1 MCWRVPYCILLVS
14 LCAQARAQGQCSDP
28 SFYTNAS
35 GACVP
40 CLYTNEVASAVGDSC
55 QCAASFWR
63 ADETSPCEM
72 CPLGSE
78 STSGKNHGVYTCKCP
93 NGAYGFIIEPFPPHR
108 NTRQIVCSR
117 CGPNMYGDPNAFCFA
132 CPGNS
137 ILRLSYSTSKH
148 NCEGNG
154 YCRANAYWY
163 AQWDRCRA
171 CPEHS
176 TNPETSGTAQ
186 AATVCLCDAGHRSEV
201 DASGVQTCVACA
213 PGTYAAADGAN
224 ACTACANGTSAA
236 GTAAT
241 ACAPCAAGWHTQ
253 APGASACLQ
262 DPVPTSPAPAAHTP
276 TPKAG
281 TAETVENGKTGKAG
295 GVSAGILLA
304 ILLPVCVCI
313 ALFPKLL
320 TWVQG
325 QQLARVRA
333 AEVPFAAVL
342 PGPGQPYLLV
352 RA

>member
-28 SFYTNAS
+28 SFYTNSS

-40 CLYTNEVASAVGDSC
+40 CLYTNEVASAVGDSF

-117 CGPNMYGDPNAFCFA
+117 CGPNSYGDPNAFCFA

-154 YCRANAYWY
+154 YCRANAYWH
-163 AQWDRCRA
+163 AQWDRCRQ

-176 TNPETSGTAQ
+176 TNPETASTEY
-186 AATVCLCDAGHRSEV
+186 AATGCLCDAGHRSEV
-201 DASGVQTCVACA
+201 DASGVQT
-213 PGTYAAADGAN
+213 
-224 ACTACANGTSAA
+224 
-236 GTAAT
+236 
-241 ACAPCAAGWHTQ
+241 
-253 APGASACLQ
+253 
-262 DPVPTSPAPAAHTP
+262 
-276 TPKAG
+276 
-281 TAETVENGKTGKAG
+281 
-295 GVSAGILLA
+295 
-304 ILLPVCVCI
+304 
-313 ALFPKLL
+313 
-320 TWVQG
+320 
-325 QQLARVRA
+325 
-333 AEVPFAAVL
+333 
-342 PGPGQPYLLV
+342 
-352 RA
+352 